1 VTNIYEVGPFRLDAE
16 AGVLTQAG
24 VPVALGPRAVA
35 VLTTLVKRSNE
46 YVPKGNIIDTVW
58 PDVVVEESN
67 LAVQISAIR
76 RVLARAPGGG
86 RWIETLSRR
95 GYRFVGP
102 VMELPDDPRQRAW
115 GGSKRSNL
123 PEPLTSFIGREREL
137 VEIKRLLPGKRL
149 LNLVGAGGIG
159 KTRLALQ
166 VAAEAIDAYRDG
178 VWLVEL
184 GSISDPSLVPTS
196 VAQVLGVQ
204 ERTGTPVTDTLC
216 AHLKTRQLL
225 LILDN
230 CEHLLDAC
238 ATVADA
244 VLRGAAEATIIA
256 TSREPLHV
264 AGEQTYRLPTL
275 SLPDPTA
282 SSEVMGRSE
291 AVQLFVDRARLQQPG
306 FVLTEQKA
314 PAVAE
319 LCVHLDGIA
328 LALEL
333 AAARIP
339 SLSID
344 EINSRL
350 DDRLKLLT
358 GGTRAVLPRQQTLRA
373 TLDWSYGLLAEQER
387 VFLRRLAIFAGG
399 FTLKAASS
407 VASDAAI
414 DEFAVIDLLSQL
426 VARSLVVADTT
437 AAGTRYRLLETTR
450 AYTLEKLAEAEEIDT
465 IRRRHAQYFREQF
478 ERAPDDWLRVPDMDR
493 SATYLLERD
502 NVRVALDWAFGAMGD
517 ATIGIALAGAS
528 GAIWSELSL
537 PGEGMQRLQA
547 AVARV
552 GAQTPELDQARLW
565 LWLGLLWGEAA
576 PPQAVAA
583 FERAIDLYRRL
594 GDASGLGYALVRLGG
609 RLALMSRFDQAA
621 SVLAEAFSVLERAD
635 VPKALAYYF
644 EGVGF
649 LKQLT
654 GDLAGVRMDYEN
666 ALSLFRGAGAE
677 RSVLNTLGN
686 LADTTW
692 ALGDLDAA
700 LAGFRETV
708 ALMRKS
714 PLTMRS
720 TLGIY
725 LANLAGVL
733 TERGDL
739 DEALAAAREG
749 LPLLKLGGY
758 VWIFVDHVALRAA
771 MAGIVANAARLA
783 GFADATFAAKET
795 SRQPNEAR
803 ARARLQALL
812 QEKLVPDELQRL
824 FAEGAKISED
834 AACRI
839 AVEE

>member
-1 VTNIYEVGPFRLDAE
+1 
-16 AGVLTQAG
+16 
-24 VPVALGPRAVA
+24 
-35 VLTTLVKRSNE
+35 
-46 YVPKGNIIDTVW
+46 
-58 PDVVVEESN
+58 
-67 LAVQISAIR
+67 
-76 RVLARAPGGG
+76 
-86 RWIETLSRR
+86 
-95 GYRFVGP
+95 
-102 VMELPDDPRQRAW
+102 
-115 GGSKRSNL
+115 
-123 PEPLTSFIGREREL
+123 
-137 VEIKRLLPGKRL
+137 
-149 LNLVGAGGIG
+149 
-159 KTRLALQ
+159 
-166 VAAEAIDAYRDG
+166 
-178 VWLVEL
+178 
-184 GSISDPSLVPTS
+184 
-196 VAQVLGVQ
+196 
-204 ERTGTPVTDTLC
+204 
-216 AHLKTRQLL
+216 
-225 LILDN
+225 
-230 CEHLLDAC
+230 
-238 ATVADA
+238 
-244 VLRGAAEATIIA
+244 
-256 TSREPLHV
+256 
-264 AGEQTYRLPTL
+264 
-275 SLPDPTA
+275 
-282 SSEVMGRSE
+282 
-291 AVQLFVDRARLQQPG
+291 
-306 FVLTEQKA
+306 
-314 PAVAE
+314 
-319 LCVHLDGIA
+319 
-328 LALEL
+328 
-333 AAARIP
+333 
-339 SLSID
+339 
-344 EINSRL
+344 
-350 DDRLKLLT
+350 
-358 GGTRAVLPRQQTLRA
+358 
-373 TLDWSYGLLAEQER
+373 
-387 VFLRRLAIFAGG
+387 LAIFAGG
-399 FTLKAASS
+399 FTLEAASS

-414 DEFAVIDLLSQL
+414 GKFEMIDLLSQL

-450 AYTLEKLAEAEEIDT
+450 AYALEKLAEAGETSAIE
-465 IRRRHAQYFREQF
+465 RRHAQYFRDRF
-478 ERAPDDWLRVPDMDR
+478 DHAADDWLRVPDMDW

-502 NVRVALDWAFGAMGD
+502 NVRVALDWAFGARGD
-517 ATIGIALAGAS
+517 VTIGIALAGAS

-537 PGEGMQRLQA
+537 PGEGVQRLQA

-609 RLALMSRFDQAA
+609 RLALMSRFDQA
-621 SVLAEAFSVLERAD
+621 SPVLAEAFSVLERAD

-654 GDLAGVRMDYEN
+654 GDPAGARMDYEK
-666 ALSLFRGAGAE
+666 ALSLYRGAGAQ

-771 MAGIVANAARLA
+771 MAGKVANAARLA
-783 GFADATFAAKET
+783 GFTDSIFAAKET

-803 ARARLQALL
+803 ARKRLQALL
-812 QEKLVPDELQRL
+812 RGKLAPDELERL
-824 FAEGAKISED
+824 LAEGAKMSDDE
-834 AACRI
+834 ACRI